1 MQVKGTMTP
10 SNVDWVELQS
20 LAERLAEP
28 GLGPGSVPDVGWGI
42 IEQALDCLLADQ
54 NWKGIIR
61 LREIFTALLAR
72 DTAGG
77 LPLLQRLD
85 NAAIEAARRIGDIAE
100 LAHLLGAKG
109 HNLHR
114 QGYHREAIEVFEKS
128 AKLYQEIG
136 ESFRSLKS
144 HYMTSLCHRALGN
157 RMRADQVLRQVLQ
170 QVGEDNPW
178 RGNPLQVMA
187 WLAQD
192 DGRLDEAERLLMEAL
207 GLQEQCQDSDILV
220 AGTLADLG
228 EVVGLQGRVAEAKEI
243 FQRSLAIL
251 GEYEGQYDRQ
261 EARTRL
267 KLAELLMRQ
276 KAYDQALHF
285 LDQADDKV
293 RGYGHYYDLLWRIE
307 LARAFVYL
315 RQGRLGGAIRKLR
328 AVLRYRREL
337 KLSNAMLARQLRSR
351 LRSGTGLPR

>member
-1 MQVKGTMTP
+1 MVP
-10 SNVDWVELQS
+10 SDVDWAELES
-20 LAERLAEP
+20 LAEKLAEP
-28 GLGPGSVPDVGWGI
+28 GLGPGSVPEVEWGI
-42 IEQALDCLLADQ
+42 IEQALDALLAEEH
-54 NWKGIIR
+54 WEGIIR
-61 LREIFTALLAR
+61 LRGMFTPLLAR

-85 NAAIEAARRIGDIAE
+85 DTAIESARRTDDIAE

-114 QGYHREAIEVFEKS
+114 QGYHREAIEVFEES

-136 ESFRSLKS
+136 EPFQSLKS
-144 HYMTSLCHRALGN
+144 YYMTSLCHRALGN
-157 RMRADQVLRQVLQ
+157 RVRADQVLSQVLQ

-192 DGRLDEAERLLMEAL
+192 DGRLVEAERLLREAL
-207 GLQEQCQDSDILV
+207 SLQEQCPDSDILV

-228 EVVGLQGRVAEAKEI
+228 EVVGLQGRIAEAKEI
-243 FQRSLAIL
+243 FQRSLSIL
-251 GEYEGQYDRQ
+251 GKYAGQYDRQ
-261 EARTRL
+261 EARAKL

-276 KAYDQALHF
+276 GEHEQALHF
-285 LDQADDKV
+285 LDQADDRV

-315 RQGRLGGAIRKLR
+315 RQGRLGSVIRKLR

-337 KLSNAMLARQLRSR
+337 RLSNVMLAKQLVTR
-351 LRSGTGLPR
+351 LRAGTGLPR